1 MRSPIHCCYCCVPAT
16 LCLYLHYTVLQFVES
31 TVFDEALESIS
42 GLIDDYTRL
51 GTAEPPIAQQQRSSS
66 SSSTQQQR
74 QWSMP
79 AF

>member
-1 MRSPIHCCYCCVPAT
+1 M
-16 LCLYLHYTVLQFVES
+16 LCLFILQFVES
-31 TVFDEALESIS
+31 CVFDEALESIS

-51 GTAEPPIAQQQRSSS
+51 GTAEPPVAPQQY
-66 SSSTQQQR
+66 SSSTQPQR